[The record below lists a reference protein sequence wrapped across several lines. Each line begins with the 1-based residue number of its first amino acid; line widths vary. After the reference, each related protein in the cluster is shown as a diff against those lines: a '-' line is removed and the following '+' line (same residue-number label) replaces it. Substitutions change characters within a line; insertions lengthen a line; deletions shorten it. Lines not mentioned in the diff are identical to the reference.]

1 MVLAPLTVFL
11 ETEELLYY
19 GIHGMDV
26 FQCKLRLTRLL

>member
-11 ETEELLYY
+11 ETEELLYC

-26 FQCKLRLTRLL
+26 FRCKLGLTRLL